1 MEGVLRPYDPQQDG
15 AYQPENK
22 EDLVALRRE
31 EASETFTRDERG
43 FCSELTCAQAGYGFY
58 SFSYDAGWSATV
70 NGEPVEILNI
80 CGLMAVPLQ
89 AGENR
94 VEFRYTPPGLGLGL
108 ALPGAGWAAFALLTA
123 QEVRQAQRKRRKARG
138 GDEEEPAAEKIGG
151 RNRPLAQPYP

>member
-1 MEGVLRPYDPQQDG
+1 MP
-15 AYQPENK
+15 
-22 EDLVALRRE
+22 LRRQE
-31 EASETFTRDERG
+31 NGCIDFDTNEPQFVLDER
-43 FCSELTCAQAGYGFY
+43 
-58 SFSYDAGWSATV
+58 
-70 NGEPVEILNI
+70 GEPVEILNI

-108 ALPGAGWAAFALLTA
+108 ALTGAGWAAFALLTA

-138 GDEEEPAAEKIGG
+138 GDEEEPAAEEIGG